1 MERLGKIF
9 IQIASYRDPELVL
22 TIQSLLAGALRPEN
36 LVFSIT
42 HQCGPDHLD
51 QLKDYVNDPRFK
63 ILTVPYKESLGAC
76 WARNLLQQQYSG
88 EEWTLQLDS
97 HMRFA
102 EGWDETLITMWHNLY
117 SQGVAKP
124 LITSYVPA
132 YKPDGDPRGRV
143 QTPWGMVFD
152 HFTPEGVALF
162 KPHYLPA
169 AEQSRPWKHW
179 FYSAHFAF
187 AKGNFVKE
195 VPHDPDL
202 YFHGEEVSIA
212 ARAYTWGYESFAPH
226 VLVAWHEYTRQGRHK
241 VWDDD
246 RDWWQRDLASKKRYR
261 YLMEIDK
268 PLNPIDWQLW
278 GWGPYRTLAEYE
290 SASGLDF
297 KKMSYTGR

>member
-9 IQIASYRDPELVL
+9 IQLASYRDPELPK
-22 TIQSLLAGALRPEN
+22 TIQSLLSGAKWPEN

-42 HQCGPDHLD
+42 HQCGPDHAD
-51 QLKDYVNDPRFK
+51 QLQDYVNDPRFK
-63 ILTVPYKESLGAC
+63 ILTIPYKESLGAC

-102 EGWDETLITMWHNLY
+102 QDWDQTLISMWHNLY

-132 YKPDGDPRGRV
+132 YKPDVDPRGRI

-152 HFTPEGVALF
+152 YFTPEGVALF
-162 KPHYLPA
+162 KPHYLPV
-169 AEQSRPWKHW
+169 AEQSKPWHHW

-187 AKGNFVKE
+187 AKGHFVKE

-212 ARAYTWGYESFAPH
+212 ARAYTWGYTNFAPH
-226 VLVAWHEYTRQGRHK
+226 TLVAWHEYTRKGRTK
-241 VWDDD
+241 VWDDNKE
-246 RDWWQRDLASKKRYR
+246 WYKADLASKQRYR

-268 PLNPIDWQLW
+268 PQNPIDWQLC
-278 GWGPYRTLAEYE
+278 GFGPHKTLKEYE

-297 KKMSYTGR
+297 KRMSFTGR